1 MKTSVALFCALLVAS
16 SVPADPYSIAI
27 QQAKRASDQN
37 NAEQQQIQNQD
48 GASGSTRPGS
58 GQAPAAANPAL
69 AATLQNIT
77 NLQTDFVMV
86 INATG
91 DKSDRKIALMNDFS
105 SAAQGAKA
113 SANSVKELAKDLM
126 TAMAGNKKL
135 AAQQLKLAREIH
147 AVFNSSHLTAARQQ
161 KVFDDVQKTL
171 TDAGVSLGAAID
183 VVTDL
188 KTIAAETQ

>member
-1 MKTSVALFCALLVAS
+1 MKISVALFCALLVAG
-16 SVPADPYSIAI
+16 SVSADPYSMAI

-48 GASGSTRPGS
+48 GTSGSTRSGS
-58 GQAPAAANPAL
+58 GQAAAANPAL

-77 NLQTDFVMV
+77 NLQGDFVMV
-86 INATG
+86 INANG
-91 DKSDRKIALMNDFS
+91 DKADQKIALMNDFS
-105 SAAQGAKA
+105 SASQGAKA

-135 AAQQLKLAREIH
+135 EAQQLKLAREIH

-161 KVFDDVQKTL
+161 TVFDDVQKTL
-171 TDAGVSLGAAID
+171 TDAGVSMDAAID